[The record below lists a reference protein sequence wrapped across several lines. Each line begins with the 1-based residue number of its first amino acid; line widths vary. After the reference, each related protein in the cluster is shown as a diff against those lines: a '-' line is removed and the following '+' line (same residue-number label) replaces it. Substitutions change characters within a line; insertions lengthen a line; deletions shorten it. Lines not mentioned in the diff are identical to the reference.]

1 MLSLPPPMSGFSSPQ
16 RRPKSVAPVATP
28 LRPISGGD
36 EPRAPHTREPRTD
49 RKPRPAP
56 RRRALE
62 LLGRGRKQPR
72 IECSLASA
80 AAAIAAADDA
90 EPGSPLRARSS
101 TGAPCAALAATV
113 DDAACAARE
122 RAPRRAASLVLEVYI
137 SPARRLEGMPL
148 SSEATVLDWKRRLV
162 ALGHFDDAARVALLD
177 EADAE
182 LDDAA
187 PVAALDG
194 EGVFTASARGGSA

>member
-1 MLSLPPPMSGFSSPQ
+1 MSVFASPQ

-28 LRPISGGD
+28 LRPITGGD

-56 RRRALE
+56 RRRSLE
-62 LLGRGRKQPR
+62 LLGRGGKQPR

-80 AAAIAAADDA
+80 AAAIAAADDDA
-90 EPGSPLRARSS
+90 EPGSPLRAMS
-101 TGAPCAALAATV
+101 GGCAPRAALAATV
-113 DDAACAARE
+113 DDAVVCAARE
-122 RAPRRAASLVLEVYI
+122 APRHAASLVLEVYI
-137 SPARRLEGMPL
+137 APARRLEGMPL
-148 SSEATVLDWKRRLV
+148 SAEATVLDWKRRLV
-162 ALGHFDDAARVALLD
+162 ALGHFEDTARVALLD